1 MSSNESGV
9 PVTSTPASAGG
20 EGRYTYDRHDVF
32 SPNGENGWVLV
43 SVRDASSIADELNR
57 LLDRKRAA
65 LAAVRELRE
74 AANGLLA
81 WWDCE
86 DRSLTAVEAARLS
99 TEYMHTLRTA
109 LANTKDIAP

>member
-1 MSSNESGV
+1 MSQTPK
-9 PVTSTPASAGG
+9 PVEAAKSLRDPVYTIAGNAVFRPTRG
-20 EGRYTYDRHDVF
+20 LAIGRAATDTDAF
-32 SPNGENGWVLV
+32 SLCG
-43 SVRDASSIADELNR
+43 ELNR
-57 LLDRKRAA
+57 LLSERDAA

-109 LANTKDIAP
+109 LANTKDIA